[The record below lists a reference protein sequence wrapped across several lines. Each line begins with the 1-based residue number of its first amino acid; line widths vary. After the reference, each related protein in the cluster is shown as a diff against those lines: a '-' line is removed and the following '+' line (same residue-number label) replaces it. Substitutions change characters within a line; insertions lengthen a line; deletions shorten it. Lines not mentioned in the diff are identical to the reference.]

1 MRINSIIPK
10 PLFILPIIVALCL
23 AAPLA
28 LATEKEEGKEDTRP
42 ERGITMAFE
51 YPEVIINKGSDVT
64 VDLIVNNIG
73 KRDENVYFTIASAP
87 PGWKTKIKTYSFS
100 IMSVH
105 LPEDETKNV
114 QFFAEPEKAT
124 TPGDYA
130 FKVDGKTEDG
140 ALTVSHTLKI
150 TLRAEEKEKGGIELT
165 AGSYPVLQG
174 PSDAKFEFSL
184 DVKNKTDKEN
194 TFALSAKGPRNWQIN
209 FKPPYEDKY
218 ISSLRLKDDESK
230 SISVEVTPERFT
242 AQAGEYRIPVT
253 ISAGELKAD
262 TELTVI
268 LTGTYKLDAGTPTGL
283 LSLETEK
290 GKPGNMSIYI
300 KNNGSATIHTI
311 EFLSVKPENWKV
323 EFTPEKI
330 ELLEPGDLKQI
341 ELSITPAEEALVGDY
356 AVGLNIKGEKTSDD
370 LEMRVTVKSSAAW
383 GWIGIGIIVLVIVG
397 LFGLFVSL
405 GRR

>member
-130 FKVDGKTEDG
+130 FKVEGRQKMVHSPCPTPSRLPCGQRRKRREASSSPQDPTRCSRG
-140 ALTVSHTLKI
+140 
-150 TLRAEEKEKGGIELT
+150 RAT
-165 AGSYPVLQG
+165 
-174 PSDAKFEFSL
+174 PS
-184 DVKNKTDKEN
+184 
-194 TFALSAKGPRNWQIN
+194 LSSP
-209 FKPPYEDKY
+209 
-218 ISSLRLKDDESK
+218 L
-230 SISVEVTPERFT
+230 
-242 AQAGEYRIPVT
+242 
-253 ISAGELKAD
+253 
-262 TELTVI
+262 
-268 LTGTYKLDAGTPTGL
+268 
-283 LSLETEK
+283 
-290 GKPGNMSIYI
+290 M
-300 KNNGSATIHTI
+300 
-311 EFLSVKPENWKV
+311 
-323 EFTPEKI
+323 
-330 ELLEPGDLKQI
+330 
-341 ELSITPAEEALVGDY
+341 
-356 AVGLNIKGEKTSDD
+356 
-370 LEMRVTVKSSAAW
+370 
-383 GWIGIGIIVLVIVG
+383 
-397 LFGLFVSL
+397 
-405 GRR
+405 